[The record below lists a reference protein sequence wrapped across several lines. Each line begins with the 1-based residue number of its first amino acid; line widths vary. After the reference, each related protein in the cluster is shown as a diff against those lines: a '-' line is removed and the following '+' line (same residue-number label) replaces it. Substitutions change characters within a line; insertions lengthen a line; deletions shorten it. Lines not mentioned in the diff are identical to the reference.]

1 MGFLNI
7 IPCFYFSL
15 EAVLQGMPKINPTK
29 KKEIQ
34 TTLKHIPAC
43 ELTEEK
49 MLSNRYKSQR

>member
-29 KKEIQ
+29 KERNSDDIE
-34 TTLKHIPAC
+34 AY
-43 ELTEEK
+43 
-49 MLSNRYKSQR
+49 SSV